1 MSERLKADPIV
12 KMAPAYKDYL
22 WGGSRL
28 KEQFNKESD
37 MSIIAESWELSA
49 HPDGESRIS
58 DGEYTDFTLSEYLEA
73 VGKDVLGNKAQ
84 NFEKFPLL
92 IKFIDANKPLS
103 LQVHPDDEYALN
115 YEGEYGKNEMWYIAD
130 AQPGAYIYY
139 GLSREVSKEEI
150 RRRIKEESL
159 EEVLNKIEVKPGD
172 TFYVKAGTI
181 HAIGSGSL
189 ICEIQQSSNSTY
201 RIYDYGRRDKEGN
214 LRPLHID
221 KALDVI
227 DVDLNLQAAKEGAL
241 QGEKMPG
248 NFIKLVE
255 SPYFTTN
262 LYKGNSASVIK
273 VDESS
278 FVALVVLKGEGELF
292 ASDGN
297 QVHRYKPGDTFFV
310 DAGNREIMINGAT
323 EFLIVR
329 I

>member
-1 MSERLKADPIV
+1 MMERLNADPIV
-12 KMAPAYKDYL
+12 KLSPAFKDYL
-22 WGGSRL
+22 WGGTRIR
-28 KEQFNKESD
+28 EQFNKESN

-49 HPDGESRIS
+49 HPDGESRVA
-58 DGEYTDFTLSEYLEA
+58 DGEFTDFTLSEYIKA
-73 VGKDVLGNKAQ
+73 VGKEVLGTKAEG
-84 NFEKFPLL
+84 FEKFPLL
-92 IKFIDANKPLS
+92 GKLIDAKKPLS
-103 LQVHPDDEYALN
+103 VQVHPGDDYALRV
-115 YEGEYGKNEMWYIAD
+115 EGEYGKNEMWYIAD
-130 AQPGAYIYY
+130 AEPGAYIYY
-139 GLSREVSKEEI
+139 GLSAEISKDEI
-150 RRRIKEESL
+150 RKRIEEETL
-159 EEVLNKIEVKPGD
+159 EEVLNKVEVKTGD

-201 RIYDYGRRDKEGN
+201 RMYDYGRRDKDGN

-227 DVDLNLQAAKEGAL
+227 DIELNVQAAKNGPVK
-241 QGEKMPG
+241 GEKMPG

-255 SPYFTTN
+255 SPYFTTD
-262 LYKGNSASVIK
+262 LYKGNSAAVIK
-273 VDESS
+273 ADESS

-297 QVHRYKPGDTFFV
+297 QVHRYRPGDTFFV